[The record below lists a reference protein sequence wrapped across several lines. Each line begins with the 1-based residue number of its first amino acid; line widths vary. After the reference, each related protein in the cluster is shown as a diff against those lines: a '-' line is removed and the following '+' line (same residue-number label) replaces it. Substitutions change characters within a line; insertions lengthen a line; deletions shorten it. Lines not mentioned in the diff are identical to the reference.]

1 METSESEKL
10 TRASG
15 LGIQYEERGRL
26 LTPYAFLAKRPRLWH
41 VIRELLISL
50 LIELPTSDRPKLPE
64 TYSIPQA
71 VPL

>member
-41 VIRELLISL
+41 VIRELFILL
-50 LIELPTSDRPKLPE
+50 LIEPQASDGPKLPE
-64 TYSIPQA
+64 TYSNA
-71 VPL
+71 RVVLL